1 MPVDV
6 IQRTT
11 NKVCENLLLNLLH
24 VKKTEVI
31 EIMIDRCV
39 AILIK
44 NTRICQMFGNRID
57 DLKNNLG
64 LENTRFVLLQRLLR
78 RAVSA
83 EIFFQR
89 WIIKMWEMDKSDHF
103 QQ

>member
-64 LENTRFVLLQRLLR
+64 LENTRFMLLQRLLR
-78 RAVSA
+78 QPCQLKYS
-83 EIFFQR
+83 FNGGL
-89 WIIKMWEMDKSDHF
+89 
-103 QQ
+103 